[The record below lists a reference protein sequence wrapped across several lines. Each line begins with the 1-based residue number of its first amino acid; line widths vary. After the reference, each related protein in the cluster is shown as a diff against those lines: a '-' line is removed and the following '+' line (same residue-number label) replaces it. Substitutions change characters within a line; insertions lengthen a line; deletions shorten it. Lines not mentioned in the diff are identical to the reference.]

1 MSIKQNDEYKY
12 EELIR
17 AITDDN
23 DDNVKSIIT
32 ENKNISI
39 FDLNQQD
46 KYGNIPLCLASQNGN
61 INIVNFLIE
70 NGANI
75 NQKDKHGNTPLF
87 YALRFKHF
95 DLATRLLEV
104 GANLT
109 QPEETLIKGFWK
121 ERNDK
126 KLKKYEDENF
136 LKFTNM
142 QENMAQGYKPKQPET
157 IEDRQAVLEARA
169 EAEQK
174 SEYPAKII
182 PPVIGIILS
191 GVALGLGLTLLAGG
205 NQTKRRIVK
214 KRNTKLRNTKLRN
227 TNKTNKRRK

>member
-23 DDNVKSIIT
+23 DDNVESIVT
-32 ENKNISI
+32 ENNNILV

-46 KYGNIPLCLASQNGN
+46 KYGNTPLCLASQNGN

-95 DLATRLLEV
+95 DLATKLLEA
-104 GANLT
+104 GANLS
-109 QPEETLIKGFWK
+109 QSEKTLITGYWK
-121 ERNDK
+121 DRNDNKLTK
-126 KLKKYEDENF
+126 KENNDF
-136 LKFTNM
+136 FKITNM
-142 QENMAQGYKPKQPET
+142 QEN
-157 IEDRQAVLEARA
+157 IEERQAVLKARE

-174 SEYPAKII
+174 NEDTAKII

-214 KRNTKLRNTKLRN
+214 KRSNKKRSNKKRNTKLRN